1 MNCPPPIPLSLFA
14 LFAFL
19 PLATPVRAADA
30 DSRTPFL
37 DRRQILPADGFADK
51 APNMTPEVWLAWN
64 RLLRGLL
71 SNSCIVNEPE
81 RGQTSP
87 ESFRRNAPSSKTYIL
102 RWIDFFDETS
112 VSLTNL
118 TVLARFSVDFNA
130 GTVEPI
136 PSLSP
141 ISDADA
147 LSIVTN
153 RFPDATGV
161 EGTPPLVQRVGG
173 ITIVGIPAIPDSRT
187 MGGYYLYDPIV
198 WIHDESRIIFEF
210 CSQESEIPFP
220 LSIDDQSLGRTNSN
234 SGSRGGVIW
243 DAGGL
248 TVVHETD

>member
-1 MNCPPPIPLSLFA
+1 MNRPPPLLLLLFA
-14 LFAFL
+14 LFSFL
-19 PLATPVRAADA
+19 PLATPIQAADA

-37 DRRQILPADGFADK
+37 DRRLILPVDGFTER

-64 RLLRGLL
+64 RLLRGVL
-71 SNSCIVNEPE
+71 SNSCIVSEPE

-87 ESFRRNAPSSKTYIL
+87 ESSRTDAPSSKPFIL
-102 RWIDFFDETS
+102 RWIDFFNETS
-112 VSLTNL
+112 VPLTNL
-118 TVLARFSVDFNA
+118 TVLARFSIDFNA

-141 ISDADA
+141 ISDAEA

-153 RFPDATGV
+153 RFPDAIGV
-161 EGTPPLVQRVGG
+161 EGTPPLVQHAGG

-187 MGGYYLYDPIV
+187 RGRHYIYDPIV
-198 WIHDESRIIFEF
+198 WIHDESKNIFEF

-220 LSIDDQSLGRTNSN
+220 HPVEAPSLGQTNLN

-248 TVVHETD
+248 TVVHETK